1 MMLLVMGGKTATT
14 NPFTISRANVLYAGN
29 LAHEHN
35 YVQFSSVHNDQI
47 LSLAGAADSECIESK
62 FSKY

>member
-14 NPFTISRANVLYAGN
+14 NPFTIGRANVLYAAN

-35 YVQFSSVHNDQI
+35 YVQFSSVQNDQI
-47 LSLAGAADSECIESK
+47 LSLMGNADGEYFESK